1 MKGEWKLETGKKF
14 SIFICKV
21 SSQFKFQV
29 IFITFKVER
38 EERLIHFKPTAFVTS
53 IQK

>member
-1 MKGEWKLETGKKF
+1 MKEEWKLVTGRTF

-21 SSQFKFQV
+21 SSQFKLQV

-38 EERLIHFKPTAFVTS
+38 GERLIHFKPIAFVTS
-53 IQK
+53 RQK